1 MIRSYLLAGLV
12 FLMGAGNAL
21 AAPVTHVTVQ
31 LTSAEAP
38 IPLLVQ
44 KRIAASIQTVG
55 NHVFL
60 DKDDAEINASAD
72 SYKRVVD
79 DIINRVL
86 IGYTVDDINI
96 SAGPDT
102 IMAVRVR
109 PWGDT
114 IHTVNVTV
122 DYGSLPSMGV
132 QMAAGDL
139 HDIQPMVE
147 NLLIGLPV
155 DSLDWANG
163 VVKSVLENELIGML
177 PEFYPHIV
185 ITPGIHT
192 EVQIYLMPQL
202 PVIRNVNV
210 ILDAE
215 NLPKVIFLNTRK
227 NIEQKYAGLEGLP
240 ITFVRRHERDILT
253 DLQKTLAKQWVIKQY
268 KLRVIPTVAIG
279 ENLEIHLKSETDFY
293 DIQAGA
299 YIDMNRNDKYHNR
312 NISDEHTVI
321 MAHVGRKVGQHHEFF
336 TEVEFKP
343 SSVKWDFIPGYFYRW
358 GKTTTLGYQFE
369 TEDTSNHLWLKQ
381 NLGSRWGIRYDRDLT
396 NRDNEFGLSYK
407 LHEYVSLEYIVSDH
421 DRWLRVIGYL

>member
-1 MIRSYLLAGLV
+1 MLDSYLKELQKITLLEPAEERALWIAYKEKGDLESRGRLIEQYQPLV
-12 FLMGAGNAL
+12 FKEVM
-21 AAPVTHVTVQ
+21 H
-31 LTSAEAP
+31 
-38 IPLLVQ
+38 
-44 KRIAASIQTVG
+44 
-55 NHVFL
+55 
-60 DKDDAEINASAD
+60 
-72 SYKRVVD
+72 
-79 DIINRVL
+79 
-86 IGYTVDDINI
+86 
-96 SAGPDT
+96 
-102 IMAVRVR
+102 
-109 PWGDT
+109 W
-114 IHTVNVTV
+114 
-122 DYGSLPSMGV
+122 
-132 QMAAGDL
+132 

-163 VVKSVLENELIGML
+163 VVKSVLENELTGML

-321 MAHVGRKVGQHHEFF
+321 MAHAANACRFICWFNEKGVFCIRNMRKTV
-336 TEVEFKP
+336 
-343 SSVKWDFIPGYFYRW
+343 
-358 GKTTTLGYQFE
+358 L
-369 TEDTSNHLWLKQ
+369 LWLR
-381 NLGSRWGIRYDRDLT
+381 NSVRR
-396 NRDNEFGLSYK
+396 
-407 LHEYVSLEYIVSDH
+407 VYIENFVNCM
-421 DRWLRVIGYL
+421 